1 MTSSPS
7 QTFETIPVQLGHY
20 TYPII
25 LGDGILS
32 QLPELCNKYN
42 VGKKVMIITNPVLMR
57 LYALQIRQY
66 FKQAGY
72 ECQFIEVPE
81 GEASKCMSEVNRLL
95 TFLLKYQMERQDTIL
110 ALGGGVIGDLAGFV
124 ASIYLRGIHLIQVP
138 TTLLSQVDSAIGGKT
153 GVNHEMGKNLIGS
166 FYHPKFTFIDTQT
179 LSSLPKREIRCG
191 LAEVI
196 KYGLISTPELF
207 TYIETNIDE
216 IKRFDIPSH
225 PACWRHLIS
234 VSCQAKVNVVCQDEK
249 ESNLRA
255 ILNFGH
261 TIGHALESC
270 SEYGVYHH
278 GEAIAIG
285 MLISL
290 RLSVNLGLIDEAKYQ
305 RVHTLFETLG
315 FEFSL
320 KGLQPKVILNACQ
333 VDKKVKGGLIHWII
347 ATDIGKVEIRNDID
361 HDLVLQVLTEWQ
373 GQYK

>member
-216 IKRFDIPSH
+216 IKRFEGRFKKQLQRKTTKPEFLQGYLNILTSWYESKGCNKKQLGAIKPKK
-225 PACWRHLIS
+225 IS
-234 VSCQAKVNVVCQDEK
+234 AFIAAEMRK
-249 ESNLRA
+249 L
-255 ILNFGH
+255 
-261 TIGHALESC
+261 
-270 SEYGVYHH
+270 SEELDFYN
-278 GEAIAIG
+278 E
-285 MLISL
+285 
-290 RLSVNLGLIDEAKYQ
+290 
-305 RVHTLFETLG
+305 
-315 FEFSL
+315 
-320 KGLQPKVILNACQ
+320 
-333 VDKKVKGGLIHWII
+333 
-347 ATDIGKVEIRNDID
+347 
-361 HDLVLQVLTEWQ
+361 
-373 GQYK
+373 